1 MKFLLGYFSVFFF
14 GVWLL
19 FYTHLTVNGTQ
30 SLPYHGFFCV
40 KGLAVK
46 RGDLVC
52 LKGHETTYTPGISL
66 TKRLVGLP
74 GDPIEIRENHVF
86 VAGANVGKLQ
96 KSTKDG
102 RPLTPLKVRTI
113 PQGFV
118 FLSAD
123 HPRSFDSRYEE
134 FGLVEERTIQGR
146 CFGLFRRR
154 GSE

>member
-1 MKFLLGYFSVFFF
+1 MKFLLGYFAVFFF

-40 KGLAVK
+40 KGMAIK

-52 LKGHETTYTPGISL
+52 LKGHETAYTPDISL
-66 TKRLVGLP
+66 TKRLLGLP
-74 GDPIEIRENHVF
+74 GDIIEVRGNHVF
-86 VAGANVGKLQ
+86 VVGKNVGPLQ
-96 KSTKDG
+96 KQTKDG
-102 RPLTPLKVRTI
+102 RPLTPLKARMV
-113 PQGFV
+113 PKGFV

-134 FGLVEERTIQGR
+134 FGLVPESIIQGR

-154 GSE
+154 TSE